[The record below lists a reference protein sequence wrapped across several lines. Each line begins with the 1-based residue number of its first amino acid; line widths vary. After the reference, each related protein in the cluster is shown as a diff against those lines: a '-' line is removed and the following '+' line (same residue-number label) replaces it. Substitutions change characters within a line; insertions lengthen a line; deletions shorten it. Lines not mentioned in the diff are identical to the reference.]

1 MQVGER
7 SSYIS
12 GIGMAPVGRRQ
23 GLSEMDLTVRSVTA
37 AVADAG
43 LTLDDIDGLVTY
55 PAGGMGTA
63 AGGFGGP
70 SPTAVQD
77 ALGLQLNWYSGSSDG
92 AAQIQALVN
101 ACMAVATGLARHVV
115 VFRTVTQS
123 TGEAASGL
131 RGMGGLRLVSGDLQY
146 MAAFGALSATC
157 WMAPLATYHMERYGL
172 TREQLGQIAVVSR
185 ENAHLTPYAVMR
197 GRPMTMD
204 DYLNARMI
212 SSPLCLFD
220 CDVPVD
226 ASTALV
232 VSHVD
237 TVPDCPNVPVHV
249 NALGTASRGR
259 PSWDNWE
266 DLSSFT
272 GRGPAEH
279 MWSRTELKPAD
290 VDSAHIY
297 DGFSII
303 TALWIEA
310 LGFCGTGEAGGFLE
324 GGQRISRTGELP
336 LNTNGGQLSGGR
348 LHGFSHIHEAVV
360 QLRGEGGERQLP
372 RQPEVSV
379 VTNGAGNTVGCALLT
394 RGIR

>member
-1 MQVGER
+1 MNIGER
-7 SSYIS
+7 NCYIS
-12 GIGMAPVGRRQ
+12 GIGMSPVARRQ
-23 GLSEMDLTVRSVTA
+23 GLSEMDLTVRSITA

-70 SPTAVQD
+70 GPGAVQD
-77 ALGLQLNWYSGSSDG
+77 ALGLSLSWYSGSTDG

-123 TGEAASGL
+123 TGEATSGL
-131 RGMGGLRLVSGDLQY
+131 RGMGGMRVVGGDMQYLVP
-146 MAAFGALSATC
+146 FGALSAAC
-157 WMAPLATYHMERYGL
+157 FMAPLATYHMHRYGL
-172 TREQLGQIAVVSR
+172 TREQLGQIVLISR
-185 ENAHLTPYAVMR
+185 ENAHLTPYALMR
-197 GRPMTMD
+197 GRLLTMD
-204 DYLNARMI
+204 DYLSARMI

-220 CDVPVD
+220 CDIPVD

-237 TVPDCPNVPVHV
+237 TAPDCPNIPVHV
-249 NALGTASRGR
+249 NALGTASQGR
-259 PSWDNWE
+259 PSWDQWE
-266 DLSSFT
+266 DLSTFT
-272 GRGPAEH
+272 GRAPAAH
-279 MWSRTELKPAD
+279 MWSRTDLKPSD
-290 VDSAHIY
+290 VDSGHIY

-310 LGFCGTGEAGGFLE
+310 LGFCGTGEVGGFLE
-324 GGQRISRTGELP
+324 GGTRISRTGELP

-348 LHGFSHIHEAVV
+348 LHGFSHLHEAVV
-360 QLRGEGGERQLP
+360 QLRGQGGERQLP

-379 VTNGAGNTVGCALLT
+379 VTNGAGTTVGCVLLT

>member
-1 MQVGER
+1 VNIGER
-7 SSYIS
+7 NCYIS
-12 GIGMAPVGRRQ
+12 GIGMSPVARRQ
-23 GLSEMDLTVRSVTA
+23 GLSEMDLTVRSITA

-70 SPTAVQD
+70 APGAVQD
-77 ALGLQLNWYSGSSDG
+77 ALGLSLSWYSGSTDG

-131 RGMGGLRLVSGDLQY
+131 RGMGGMKVVGGDMQYLVP
-146 MAAFGALSATC
+146 FGALSAAC
-157 WMAPLATYHMERYGL
+157 FMAPLAMYHMHRYGL
-172 TREQLGQIAVVSR
+172 TREQLGQIALISR
-185 ENAHLTPYAVMR
+185 ENAHLTPYALMR
-197 GRPMTMD
+197 GRLLTMD
-204 DYLNARMI
+204 DYLSARMI

-220 CDVPVD
+220 CDIPVD

-237 TVPDCPNVPVHV
+237 TAPDCPNVPVHV
-249 NALGTASRGR
+249 NALGTASQGR
-259 PSWDNWE
+259 LSWDQWE
-266 DLSSFT
+266 DLSTFT
-272 GRGPAEH
+272 GRSPAAH
-279 MWSRTELKPAD
+279 MWSRTDLKPSD
-290 VDSAHIY
+290 VDSGHIY

-310 LGFCGTGEAGGFLE
+310 LGFCGTGEVGGFLE
-324 GGQRISRTGELP
+324 GGTRISRTGELP

-348 LHGFSHIHEAVV
+348 LHGFSHLHEAVV
-360 QLRGEGGERQLP
+360 QLRGQGGERQLP

-379 VTNGAGNTVGCALLT
+379 VTNGAGTTVGCVLLT